1 MAGVGARWHMCWLLF
16 LTRGVC
22 QGNRVLLGALVP
34 FISDDI
40 EITEQE
46 KGFVL
51 AAFSTGYMLT
61 QIAGGTAADR
71 IGGKLL
77 ILFAITMM
85 SLGSLAAPT
94 LLSSGGLR
102 AFGLCYFVMGLSEGP
117 SYPTTGS
124 MLSKWIPAH
133 ERGAA
138 LSIVDTGSSVAA
150 MLTFS
155 VAPVL
160 ADAFSWRFA
169 FRCVGYA
176 SLCVCGIWAV
186 VASNNPRECAYM
198 SEDERKYL
206 VSSGMPV
213 VDVYGRAHHSPE
225 TPKSELVP
233 ADNGEIRK
241 QERTKPAAAF
251 PVRLFFYASA
261 WATIAAHSA
270 FNFGRYFVYNNLTSY
285 YVEVVG
291 TSKVV
296 AGQQLLLGQLADTVG
311 KFGFAPFVDAAIK
324 EQPSS
329 KTRVRKTVSGIAFVS
344 FAAAMLVMATSSSLR
359 VVTTALVACKIASS
373 AHVCGFKTIYLDLTS
388 KHTGSLS
395 GVSNTFATLAA
406 MVSPLVAGH
415 LLADVDRGWPQI
427 FFLIAVVNVVAA
439 VFWALFASAD
449 SLDDKISVAKGAL

>member
-1 MAGVGARWHMCWLLF
+1 MCWLLF

-22 QGNRVLLGALVP
+22 QGNRVLLGALLP
-34 FISDDI
+34 FISDDV
-40 EITEQE
+40 EMTSQE
-46 KGFVL
+46 KGSVL

-71 IGGKLL
+71 IGGKQLN
-77 ILFAITMM
+77 LFAITMM
-85 SLGSLAAPT
+85 SLGSLVAPT
-94 LLSSGGLR
+94 LLLSGGLR
-102 AFGLCYFVMGLSEGP
+102 HFWLCYFVMGLSEGP

-138 LSIVDTGSSVAA
+138 LSIVDTGSSVAS

-155 VAPVL
+155 VAPML
-160 ADAFSWRFA
+160 ASAFSWRFA

-176 SLCVCGIWAV
+176 SLCICGVWAV

-198 SEDERKYL
+198 TEDERKYL

-213 VDVYGRAHHSPE
+213 VDVYGPE
-225 TPKSELVP
+225 TPKSEP

-241 QERTKPAAAF
+241 QERTKAAAF

-261 WATIAAHSA
+261 WATIAAHAA
-270 FNFGRYFVYNNLTSY
+270 FNFGRYFVYNNLISY

-291 TSKVV
+291 TSAVV
-296 AGQQLLLGQLADTVG
+296 AGQQLLIGQLADTVG
-311 KFGFAPFVDAAIK
+311 KFGFAPFIDAAIK
-324 EQPSS
+324 DQPAS

-344 FAAAMLVMATSSSLR
+344 FSAAMLVMATSSSLGI
-359 VVTTALVACKIASS
+359 VTTALVACKIASS
-373 AHVCGFKTIYLDLTS
+373 AHVCGFKTNYLDLTS

-395 GVSNTFATLAA
+395 GVSNTLATVAA
-406 MVSPLVAGH
+406 MISPLVAGH
-415 LLADVDRGWPQI
+415 LLADLDKGWPHM
-427 FFLIAVVNVVAA
+427 FFLVAVVNVLAA
-439 VFWALFASAD
+439 ILWATFASAD
-449 SLDDKISVAKGAL
+449 SLDDKISAAKGAV